1 MKVAKIV
8 IEQTAYSFDKPY
20 SYIVPN
26 SMEAV
31 AECGCRVI
39 VPFGN
44 GNNTRQ
50 GIIVELYDTDNVG
63 SLKQISSV
71 LDSKPIL
78 DNEMLLM
85 AKWLHEQLFCTYF
98 DAIKATLPA
107 GVSFKIT
114 EVYLKGNA
122 EFEENFSQLN
132 EYFSI
137 NPITSKEALFE
148 EFDFLDEK
156 TLVYLQKSSQII
168 KKGTAV
174 RKLND
179 TTAKFVRPNIT
190 INELSQY
197 KLSPKQLEVLKYI
210 INNEP
215 ASVKDVLY
223 YTGVSVSVVNAL
235 KSKDLIDFF
244 EKEVLKP
251 YYNNESD
258 TAEDEIVLT
267 NEQQL
272 VFNGLK
278 ELYSSDKLEEAL
290 LYGVTGSGKTSVFL
304 KMVDEAV
311 ANNKGVII
319 MVPEISL
326 TPQTISI
333 FGKRY
338 GEKIAV
344 FHSAMSQTT
353 RMNEWKRV
361 KNGDAIIAIGTR
373 SAIFAPVKN
382 LSLIILDEE
391 QEHSYKSE
399 KAPRFHARDLAKFRA
414 KYNNCLL
421 LLASATPSIETY
433 AFAKANKYKLFTL
446 TKRYGNAVLPNVKI
460 VDMKREVAQGNTGSL
475 SKELLSEISLALVNS
490 HQAIVL
496 LNRRGYNTYVS
507 CPSCGFVATCPNCS
521 VTMTYHSAN
530 ERLMCHYCGHSESAN
545 KVCPSCNNAKLRFVG
560 MGTQKIEQELKIAF
574 PEARVLRLDADSTSS
589 RGSMSEYLEKFSD
602 GEYDIMLG
610 TQMVAK
616 GLNFPNVTVVGVLGS
631 DSAMNSVDYRSFER
645 SFSLLTQVLGR
656 AGRGDFIGTAV
667 LQTNEPSSKLIE
679 LAAKQDY
686 DAFFND
692 EIMSRKMLIYPPYCD
707 LVAIYV
713 QSETQND
720 GMSVANTVF
729 NNIKTLIKDKYPN
742 IKLIILGPSVSVVP
756 KIKNRYRF
764 MLLIKVKNNRD
775 FRDMLRQAINVKTDK
790 STNIIVDINP
800 ETII

>member
-20 SYIVPN
+20 DYIIPTN
-26 SMEAV
+26 LESNAN
-31 AECGCRVI
+31 CGCRVI

-44 GNNTRQ
+44 GNVTRQ
-50 GIIVELYDTDNVG
+50 GIIVELYDTEKAPNFKSV
-63 SLKQISSV
+63 SSV
-71 LDSKPIL
+71 LDAAPIVS
-78 DNEMLLM
+78 DEMLLM

-107 GVSFKIT
+107 GISFKID
-114 EVYLKGNA
+114 EVYLKG
-122 EFEENFSQLN
+122 EKTFEEQFSVLDD
-132 EYFSI
+132 YFCD
-137 NPITSKEALFE
+137 NPVTSKDALLE
-148 EFDFLDEK
+148 NFDFIDEK
-156 TLVYLQKSSQII
+156 TLAYLLKSGQLI
-168 KKGTAV
+168 KKGNAV

-179 TTAKFVRPNIT
+179 TTIKFVKSIVSVEK
-190 INELSQY
+190 ISHY
-197 KLSPKQLEVLKYI
+197 KLTAKQLEVFKFI
-210 INNEP
+210 VCHDSI
-215 ASVKDVLY
+215 SVKDVLY
-223 YTGVSVSVVNAL
+223 HTGVSLSVINAL
-235 KSKDLIDFF
+235 KNKGLIDFF
-244 EKEVLKP
+244 DKEVLNP
-251 YYNNESD
+251 FYNTKDKIIED
-258 TAEDEIVLT
+258 TVVLT
-267 NEQQL
+267 DEQQS
-272 VFNGLK
+272 VFDGLK
-278 ELYSSDKLEEAL
+278 SLYLSENSEEAL

-304 KMVDEAV
+304 KMVDEAISV
-311 ANNKGVII
+311 NKGVII

-338 GEKIAV
+338 GDKIAV
-344 FHSAMSQTT
+344 FHSAMSQTQ

-361 KNGDAIIAIGTR
+361 KNGDALIAIGTR
-373 SAIFAPVKN
+373 SAVFAPVKN
-382 LSLIILDEE
+382 LSLIIMDEE

-399 KAPRFHARDLAKFRA
+399 KSPRFHARDLAKFRA

-421 LLASATPSIETY
+421 ILASATPSIESY

-446 TKRYGNAVLPNVKI
+446 SKRYGNAVLPNVKI
-460 VDMKREVAQGNTGSL
+460 VDMKREIAEGNKCSL
-475 SKELLSEISLALVNS
+475 SNVLLNEIAVALDNS

-507 CPSCGFVATCPNCS
+507 CPSCGYVATCPNCS

-530 ERLMCHYCGHSESAN
+530 DRLMCHYCGHSESAS
-545 KVCPSCNNAKLRFVG
+545 KICPSCNNSKLRFVG
-560 MGTQKIEQELKIAF
+560 MGTQKIEDELKIAF
-574 PEARVLRLDADSTSS
+574 PSARILRLDADSTSN
-589 RGSMSEYLEKFSD
+589 RGSMAEYMEKFSN

-656 AGRGDFIGTAV
+656 AGRGDFKGTAV

-692 EIMSRKMLIYPPYCD
+692 EIMSRKMLVYPPYCD

-713 QSETQND
+713 QSESQID
-720 GMSVANTVF
+720 GMNTANEIFT
-729 NNIKTLIKDKYPN
+729 NIKSLIESRFQN
-742 IKLIILGPSVSVVP
+742 IKLIILGPSVSMVP

-764 MLLIKVKNNRD
+764 MLLIKVKNNKN
-775 FRDMLRQAINVKTDK
+775 FRDMIRQAINIKTDK
-790 STNIIVDINP
+790 STTITVDINP
-800 ETII
+800 ETIL

>member
-122 EFEENFSQLN
+122 EFEERFSQLN

-210 INNEP
+210 INNKP
-215 ASVKDVLY
+215 VSVKDVLY

-373 SAIFAPVKN
+373 SAIFAPVKK

-446 TKRYGNAVLPNVKI
+446 TKRYGNAMLPNVKI

-475 SKELLSEISLALVNS
+475 SKELLSEISLALDNS

-742 IKLIILGPSVSVVP
+742 IKLIILGPSVSMVP

>member
-122 EFEENFSQLN
+122 EFEERFSQLN

-210 INNEP
+210 INNKP
-215 ASVKDVLY
+215 VSVKDVLY

-373 SAIFAPVKN
+373 SAIFAPVKK

-446 TKRYGNAVLPNVKI
+446 TKRYGNAMLPNVKI

-475 SKELLSEISLALVNS
+475 SKELLSEISLALDNS